1 MGASLNFAHKA
12 PHLPHLSFSPI
23 LLGSHRSGQVVV
35 AFQRKVLENHLR
47 LAKEVSLSSGEPWRG
62 LLPEEETQG
71 RWTMVRGMGWGARR
85 DSVPE
90 NLDFS

>member
-47 LAKEVSLSSGEPWRG
+47 LAKGGFSQQRG
-62 LLPEEETQG
+62 AMEGTAP
-71 RWTMVRGMGWGARR
+71 RRGDTGQVDHGPGNGVGCQERLCA
-85 DSVPE
+85 
-90 NLDFS
+90 